1 MMEYYI
7 SALDKI
13 RLEDTE
19 KDKAKALFFQKT
31 EEEKERFWK
40 IRKIRKPAAAVAA
53 VAVILTV
60 CLQIPD
66 LKNGFSDAFKSV
78 QDDNHFIITAYAKEL
93 TKSRQVYAG
102 SSESGVGGFS
112 SSGTGQI
119 DFEFHFPLECEGD
132 HIDKIT
138 YTIQNGVFR
147 ITNPAGDSIV
157 TDGVL
162 AEQQVP
168 VGCGFVS
175 TETVKFDESD
185 FEIRQYHSFTVDYD
199 RQKDDRTYIGV
210 ADASQM
216 WDQKKLDQYQ
226 AIGYD
231 LKDPDIKKEKELCD
245 FLTKD
250 MGITCTV
257 TYQDGTTETKNIV
270 VSNKIVMMSELRNI
284 RMPEDKDWA
293 VVVRCFGIQ

>member
-1 MMEYYI
+1 MMDYYK

-13 RLEDTE
+13 RLEDPE
-19 KDKAKALFFQKT
+19 KDKVKALFFQKP
-31 EEEKERFWK
+31 EGGRDRFK
-40 IRKIRKPAAAVAA
+40 NVRKIRKPVAAAAI

-66 LKNGFSDAFKSV
+66 LNNYLFSSSESV
-78 QDDNHFIITAYAKEL
+78 QGDNHFIVTAYAKEL
-93 TKSRQVYAG
+93 TKMGQVYAG

-119 DFEFHFPLECEGD
+119 DFEFQFPLECKGD
-132 HIDKIT
+132 NIDTIT

-147 ITNPAGDSIV
+147 VTNPVGDCIV
-157 TDGVL
+157 TAGVGV
-162 AEQQVP
+162 EQQVP

-175 TETVKFDESD
+175 SETVKFDLSD
-185 FEIRQYHSFTVDYD
+185 FEIRQYRSFTVDYD

-216 WDQKKLDQYQ
+216 WDQEKLDQYKS
-226 AIGYD
+226 IGYD
-231 LKDPDIKKEKELCD
+231 IKNPDIKKEKELCD

-250 MGITCTV
+250 MGITCTA

-270 VSNKIVMMSELRNI
+270 VSNKIVMMSELRNM
-284 RMPEDKDWA
+284 MPEEKDWA